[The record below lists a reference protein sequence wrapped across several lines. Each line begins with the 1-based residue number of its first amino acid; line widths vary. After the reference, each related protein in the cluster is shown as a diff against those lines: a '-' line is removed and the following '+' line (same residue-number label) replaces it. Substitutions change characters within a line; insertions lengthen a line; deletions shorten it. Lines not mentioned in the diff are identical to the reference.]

1 MELPAAGEHVFA
13 VESIEKKRSRKV
25 CHKDIFT
32 HMHMERSI
40 LFSPDVVFCR
50 SPIKWFLRW
59 RCIAE
64 CILLRKVTLRSLCRF
79 SPFTGEGWVSGQVA
93 RMVPKVSPLLQHNSN
108 THDDNTTFKTEVCVC
123 VNVFIR
129 ASVGAQMGG
138 CAFLLW
144 ALDALAPMMNV
155 VLRCMQ
161 SPVCQLKEDVSI
173 IEPYI

>member
-1 MELPAAGEHVFA
+1 MPFLSVHRGGLSIWSSGEDGPQ
-13 VESIEKKRSRKV
+13 SKS
-25 CHKDIFT
+25 
-32 HMHMERSI
+32 S
-40 LFSPDVVFCR
+40 SPTQQQQLMM
-50 SPIKWFLRW
+50 I
-59 RCIAE
+59 
-64 CILLRKVTLRSLCRF
+64 T
-79 SPFTGEGWVSGQVA
+79 
-93 RMVPKVSPLLQHNSN
+93 QHS
-108 THDDNTTFKTEVCVC
+108 KTEVCVC